1 MPSTTTNAEEA
12 PTDSPSNIEISQE
25 MEDEAED
32 NDNMLTC
39 KYYLADHLPTPT
51 GTIAKLF
58 AADSIDTQIK
68 QANKLAK
75 FLQGK
80 NDNHA
85 DPDLLNINTNKTSFL
100 VAVPDSIRKVRLI
113 YGTGTGCGLYDI
125 GENPMEDSILT
136 LHGEYEHGAAFPSTL
151 VLPLQTIHHQKIPY
165 PTDDQIIAANS
176 QKQKQFWYK
185 KSQIAAI
192 KCTTTPMVAFPCFLA
207 YDAFEMDID
216 AMEIWERLQTLDEDT
231 KDQFTYAIGPINR
244 FLKATTTRVNVGEDT
259 VQLKP
264 SIFINGPNRTTT
276 KWTKQRLNQLFPNL
290 LQAPKT
296 EETLVNNN
304 QHQQQWT
311 PATIAA
317 MFQQFQSQNNHEE
330 KKEEKEETTK
340 DLTLGLST
348 SAYKKLL
355 IMMGLSEQQTDE
367 ISILWTSMNEKNMQK
382 YDKLALVRQTLN
394 DNVFWKEAKVQ
405 PIHQHLLMVV
415 QRSFEGDAAPS
426 SSLTA
431 NAKGLTVFAFASL
444 SDADVDTHNELAEA
458 LAAATTT
465 TVKDITSIKTKA
477 TTPTSF
483 EDLLKRI
490 KRFGNFLYAIFG
502 CSSPLFMQL
511 EDVVGD
517 LEEYQDMARSS
528 MSRQTMASMLWII
541 HLQAR
546 RYSAGLM
553 MGINALLPEFVT
565 MCNHIKTKMPI
576 QHGDV
581 PQALIIPQ
589 YKPTGPSNPKKNN
602 YDSNNTTNQENTN
615 KKPKVEIEDKDHW
628 KIIHHDKTYHPKIK
642 AAMAPFLKW
651 YKLPMIKQMCHV
663 SRCSVNDLFPTRP
676 NICLKSQ
683 LWGKCYNHCTFE
695 HTLVDDKE
703 ATKVVTLLEKVIK
716 DPKLAKVN

>member
-1 MPSTTTNAEEA
+1 MTSPSSTEDAPAPDTTNIA
-12 PTDSPSNIEISQE
+12 ISQDI
-25 MEDEAED
+25 EDEEY
-32 NDNMLTC
+32 NDDMLTC
-39 KYYLADHLPTPT
+39 KYYLEDELPTAN
-51 GTIAKLF
+51 GNIAKLF
-58 AADSIDTQIK
+58 AADPIATQIK

-85 DPDLLNINTNKTSFL
+85 DPDLLNINTSNTSFL
-100 VAVPDSIRKVRLI
+100 IAVPDSIRKVRLI
-113 YGTGTGCGLYDI
+113 YGVGTGCGLYDF
-125 GENPMEDSILT
+125 GENPLEDSILA
-136 LHGEYEHGAAFPSTL
+136 LHGEYDQGASFPSTL
-151 VLPLQTIHHQKIPY
+151 VLPMTTIHHQKIPY
-165 PTDDQIIAANS
+165 PTDDQIIAASS
-176 QKQKQFWYK
+176 QNNKQFWYK
-185 KSQIAAI
+185 KNQIKSI

-207 YDAFEMDID
+207 YDAFETDID
-216 AMEIWERLQTLDEDT
+216 AMEIWERLQTLEEDIKNQMT
-231 KDQFTYAIGPINR
+231 HSIGPINR

-259 VQLKP
+259 LQLKP
-264 SIFINGPNRTTT
+264 SVFINKPNKHTTA
-276 KWTKQRLNQLFPNL
+276 WTKQRMSQLFPSL
-290 LQAPKT
+290 HQK
-296 EETLVNNN
+296 ETTQTATVSNT
-304 QHQQQWT
+304 HTQQQWT
-311 PATIAA
+311 PAAIAA
-317 MFQQFQSQNNHEE
+317 MFQQLQQTKQQEE
-330 KKEEKEETTK
+330 KKEDRDEIVK

-348 SAYKKLL
+348 SAYKRLL
-355 IMMGLSEQQTDE
+355 IMMGISEQQTDE
-367 ISILWTSMNEKNMQK
+367 ISTLWTSMHEKNMQK
-382 YDKLALVRQTLN
+382 YDKIALVRQTLT

-431 NAKGLTVFAFASL
+431 NAKGLTVFAFACL
-444 SDADVDTHNELAEA
+444 SVADVDNHNELAEE
-458 LAAATTT
+458 LEAATTT
-465 TVKDITSIKTKA
+465 TVKDITSIKMKA
-477 TTPTSF
+477 TTPSSF
-483 EDLLKRI
+483 EELLKRI

-517 LEEYQDMARSS
+517 LEEYQDIARSS
-528 MSRQTMASMLWII
+528 MTRQTMASMLWII

-553 MGINALLPEFVT
+553 TGTNALLPEFVT

-581 PQALIIPQ
+581 PQTLLILPT
-589 YKPTGPSNPKKNN
+589 KPSIPSNHKKNT
-602 YDSNNTTNQENTN
+602 YDSTNNTNLENPI
-615 KKPKVEIEDKDHW
+615 KKPKLEIEDKDHW
-628 KIIHHDKTYHPKIK
+628 KIIYHDKTYHPKIK

-663 SRCSVNDLFPTRP
+663 SRCNVNDLFPTRP

-683 LWGKCYNHCTFE
+683 LWGKCYKHCTFE